1 MRKMGNEN
9 INFLSGTFLNK
20 FYCIY
25 IYIRRKTNFFFS
37 FSLQREKKRAHLNE
51 LLLRLLSKMP
61 CKQTVD
67 LSYLLEG
74 GLGKRIRRKT
84 NLSMS

>member
-1 MRKMGNEN
+1 MYINKEN
-9 INFLSGTFLNK
+9 KISCLIS
-20 FYCIY
+20 
-25 IYIRRKTNFFFS
+25 FFF
-37 FSLQREKKRAHLNE
+37 FIFLQREKKRAHLNE
-51 LLLRLLSKMP
+51 LLLKLLSQMP